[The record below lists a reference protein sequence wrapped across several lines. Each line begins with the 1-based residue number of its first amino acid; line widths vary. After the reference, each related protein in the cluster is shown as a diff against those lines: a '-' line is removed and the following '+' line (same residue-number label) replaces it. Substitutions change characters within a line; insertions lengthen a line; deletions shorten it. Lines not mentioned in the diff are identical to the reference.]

1 MSGNQN
7 WGFNSIGAIATKKP
21 GGDEAVQLTFPSMYE
36 SRYSAYN
43 YAPRYAQSMSP
54 SYLSQQ
60 TELPAGDDL
69 QSGYHQIKRQDANR
83 MANSKVKSTLMSQQR
98 ALSSAH
104 GYYGMPKPS
113 LSQRRFANP
122 SNGDYGQASTR
133 RDNVEAPFHFAE
145 GLEGG
150 VLRTSVGQ
158 EYGRKLMLDRIKQYD
173 AINNAKSQFL
183 GTDLYDQIQ
192 SPSGQLERQ
201 LGEISPPIGESTK
214 IELNLLLQSV
224 LDALIGGESGEQ
236 LTRFAVQDAT
246 RALAII
252 FRFVP
257 TASTVDMGDLITK
270 IDDIVRLLDGL
281 LDDTDASTLDKSALE
296 IALTLQVLF
305 TKVREYLVRMNGVQ
319 FNTDKERIAASRNF
333 VINLGFSKLLKYRD
347 QTYNSLLSAA
357 DRQKLLTAQQS
368 ERLDNLDSD
377 SYFSRRASTRE
388 DDLAS
393 EVDSRVPPDSRRFTR
408 DERQTFGYRSGE
420 YYPSGGRPPSAY
432 FGEERDLAREDAGL
446 DADAVGAT
454 PVRRRP
460 AAAEGG
466 EPDVRGFFDPDTQ
479 AFNVGIPRE
488 AELPAGRRSSL
499 RLRQIAPKSLRLPT
513 SMAQLPT
520 TREALIALADS
531 INELGG
537 IDGKK
542 IKVYAGS
549 TVENIRKNFKRRLG
563 L

>member
-83 MANSKVKSTLMSQQR
+83 MANSKVTSTLMSQQR

-192 SPSGQLERQ
+192 ERVAGEFEKSSQGFETGKFLQKSGLMEKMPSPTEHEG
-201 LGEISPPIGESTK
+201 K
-214 IELNLLLQSV
+214 VV
-224 LDALIGGESGEQ
+224 LDEKTG
-236 LTRFAVQDAT
+236 
-246 RALAII
+246 
-252 FRFVP
+252 
-257 TASTVDMGDLITK
+257 K
-270 IDDIVRLLDGL
+270 
-281 LDDTDASTLDKSALE
+281 
-296 IALTLQVLF
+296 
-305 TKVREYLVRMNGVQ
+305 
-319 FNTDKERIAASRNF
+319 
-333 VINLGFSKLLKYRD
+333 KYRS
-347 QTYNSLLSAA
+347 N
-357 DRQKLLTAQQS
+357 
-368 ERLDNLDSD
+368 
-377 SYFSRRASTRE
+377 
-388 DDLAS
+388 
-393 EVDSRVPPDSRRFTR
+393 
-408 DERQTFGYRSGE
+408 G
-420 YYPSGGRPPSAY
+420 
-432 FGEERDLAREDAGL
+432 
-446 DADAVGAT
+446 
-454 PVRRRP
+454 
-460 AAAEGG
+460 
-466 EPDVRGFFDPDTQ
+466 
-479 AFNVGIPRE
+479 
-488 AELPAGRRSSL
+488 
-499 RLRQIAPKSLRLPT
+499 KSWVLV
-513 SMAQLPT
+513 Q
-520 TREALIALADS
+520 
-531 INELGG
+531 
-537 IDGKK
+537 
-542 IKVYAGS
+542 
-549 TVENIRKNFKRRLG
+549 
-563 L
+563 